1 MSTFTV
7 TFQIGDLQGTT
18 FRRLEGLVDTGATYM
33 VIPRPVLQELG
44 IRPTRRGTFAL
55 ANGQTADY
63 EIGQATVR
71 LQGLQAIINV
81 IFGPPGI
88 EPLIG
93 AVTLEDLLLGVD
105 PVNEALVPVTGRLK
119 PL

>member
-1 MSTFTV
+1 MATFTV
-7 TFQIGDLQGTT
+7 TFEIGDLPGTT
-18 FRRLEGLVDTGATYM
+18 FQRLEGLVDTGATFT
-33 VIPRPVLQELG
+33 VIPRPILEELG

-55 ANGQTADY
+55 ANGQVAEY

-71 LQGLQAIINV
+71 LQGLQNIVDV
-81 IFGPPGI
+81 IFGPPGTG
-88 EPLIG
+88 PLIG
-93 AVTLEDLLLGVD
+93 AVTLESLLLGVD